1 MDQALFLVGLI
12 MKHEVKSM
20 NVKVK
25 NVIEAMSAIDN
36 ADDMSAI
43 AKAWKMQMNYISNMK
58 KETFALKVGDK
69 VNWTYRG
76 LTKKVL
82 FRS

>member
-1 MDQALFLVGLI
+1 
-12 MKHEVKSM
+12 M

-43 AKAWKMQMNYISNMK
+43 AKAWKMQMNYIANMK
-58 KETFALKVGDK
+58 KATVLKLVIK
-69 VNWTYRG
+69 
-76 LTKKVL
+76 
-82 FRS
+82 